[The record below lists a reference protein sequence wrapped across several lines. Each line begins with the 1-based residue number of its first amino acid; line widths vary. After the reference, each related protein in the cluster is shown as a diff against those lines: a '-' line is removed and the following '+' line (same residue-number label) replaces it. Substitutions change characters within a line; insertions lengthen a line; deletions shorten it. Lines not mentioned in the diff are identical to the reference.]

1 MYDNLQSTA
10 WNCTEFL
17 IADLKLSVQRSAEYL
32 AHYSVYDIGE
42 DGMEQNG
49 IIVHHIKHIDLCFN
63 SVIAFNMGVSGNVNT
78 M

>member
-1 MYDNLQSTA
+1 VQSTA
-10 WNCTEFL
+10 WNCTQFL
-17 IADLKLSVQRSAEYL
+17 IADLKSSVQRSAEYL

-42 DGMEQNG
+42 GGLEQNG
-49 IIVHHIKHIDLCFN
+49 IIILCHHIKDIDLCFN